1 VTSTPWLTRAAL
13 LLADALLLGLC
24 LALGYYLRFEH
35 GVLELVNSP
44 APPLQDY
51 VQAYLALVLV
61 FALVL
66 STRDLYTK
74 VGPRHFDV
82 VERTWGA
89 VTLASLVLLAGTFF
103 VRALSYSRAVGILTW
118 GAALL
123 LLPLPRLLL
132 LRWRRSRYARGLDL
146 CPVLLIGRGQRARQI
161 GARLQALRREGIN
174 VVGRLAPGQAP
185 EPDQPKDSA
194 DAPPLLPL
202 SELERAQG
210 ETGAREVLVAEELAD
225 ETFYELL
232 ERCERLG
239 LEIRLL
245 PQVLDLFVNQADLG
259 ELRGLPYIS
268 VREHRLGGLAA
279 IAKRTLD
286 LLVGGGLL
294 LLCAPL
300 IGVLT
305 LLVRRDGH
313 GSGLFHQVRVGQN
326 GATFRIW
333 KLRSMVGDA
342 EERLGELIDVETLE
356 SPVWKDPSDPR
367 VTPLGR
373 WLRRFSLDELPQ
385 LYNVVRGDMSLVGPR
400 PEVEAMAKRYDAHQ
414 RRRLKAKPG
423 LTGLQ
428 QISARG
434 VVDLEE
440 RIALDV
446 YYTRRRTLLFDLWI
460 LARTP
465 LAVLRGRGAW

>member
-1 VTSTPWLTRAAL
+1 MTRTPWLSRVVLVA
-13 LLADALLLGLC
+13 ADALLLGLC
-24 LALGYYLRFEH
+24 LSFGYYLRFSH
-35 GVLELVNSP
+35 GVLELVPSDP
-44 APPLQDY
+44 PPLRDY
-51 VQAYLALVLV
+51 LQAYLALVLV
-61 FALVL
+61 FVLVL
-66 STRDLYTK
+66 QTRGLYEK
-74 VGPRHFDV
+74 IGPRHFDV

-89 VTLASLVLLAGTFF
+89 VTLAALVLLAGTFF
-103 VRALSYSRAVGILTW
+103 VRALSYSRAVGLLTW
-118 GAALL
+118 ATALL
-123 LLPLPRLLL
+123 VLPLPRLLL
-132 LRWRRSRYARGLDL
+132 LRWRRRRYARGLDL
-146 CPVLLIGRGQRARQI
+146 RPVLLVGSGPRARQI
-161 GARLQALRREGIN
+161 GARLHALRREGVN
-174 VVGRLAPGQAP
+174 VVGRLAPNP
-185 EPDQPKDSA
+185 EPLAPA
-194 DAPPLLPL
+194 PDAEGPPVRPL
-202 SELERAQG
+202 DALEELQASTRA
-210 ETGAREVLVAEELAD
+210 EEVLLAD
-225 ETFYELL
+225 ELPPETFYEIL
-232 ERCERLG
+232 ERSEGLG
-239 LEIRLL
+239 LEVRIL
-245 PQVLDLFVNQADLG
+245 PQVLDLFVNEADLG

-279 IAKRTLD
+279 FAKRALD
-286 LLVGGGLL
+286 LVGGGLL
-294 LLCAPL
+294 LLLAAPL
-300 IGVLT
+300 IGFLI
-305 LLVRRDGH
+305 LLIRRDGQ
-313 GSGLFHQVRVGQN
+313 GPGLFSQVRVGQ
-326 GATFRIW
+326 GGQTFRIW
-333 KLRSMVGDA
+333 KLRSMVADA
-342 EERLGELIDVETLE
+342 EERLEALVDLDDLE

-434 VVDLEE
+434 VTDLEE

>member
-1 VTSTPWLTRAAL
+1 VTRTPWLSRLAL
-13 LLADALLLGLC
+13 FVADALLLGLC
-24 LALGYYLRFEH
+24 LSLGYYLRFEH
-35 GVLELVNSP
+35 GLLEVVTSP
-44 APPLQDY
+44 PPPLRDY
-51 VQAYLALVLV
+51 LQAYLALVLV
-61 FALVL
+61 FGLAFN
-66 STRDLYTK
+66 TRGLYEK
-74 VGPRHFDV
+74 IGPRHFDV

-89 VTLASLVLLAGTFF
+89 ATLAALVLLAGTFF
-103 VRALSYSRAVGILTW
+103 VRALTYSRAVGLMTW
-118 GAALL
+118 AAALL

-132 LRWRRSRYARGLDL
+132 LRWRRHRYAQGLDL
-146 CPVLLIGRGQRARQI
+146 RPVLLVGSGPRAQQI
-161 GARLQALRREGIN
+161 GARLQTLRREGVN
-174 VVGRLAPGQAP
+174 VVGRLAP
-185 EPDQPKDSA
+185 EPDSSESDSSEA
-194 DAPPLLPL
+194 LAVRPL
-202 SELERAQG
+202 SELEQLA
-210 ETGAREVLVAEELAD
+210 GASGAEELLLAD
-225 ETFYELL
+225 ELPPLAFYETL

-239 LEIRLL
+239 IEVRIL
-245 PQVLDLFVNQADLG
+245 PQVLDLFVNEADLG

-279 IAKRTLD
+279 FSKRALD
-286 LLVGGGLL
+286 LVVGGLL
-294 LLCAPL
+294 LLAFAPL
-300 IGVLT
+300 IGVLI
-305 LLVRRDGH
+305 LLIRRDGQ
-313 GSGLFHQVRVGQN
+313 GPGLFHQVRVGQ
-326 GATFRIW
+326 GGETFRIW

-342 EERLGELIDVETLE
+342 EEQLE
-356 SPVWKDPSDPR
+356 KLVDLDDLEEPVWKDPSDPR

-373 WLRRFSLDELPQ
+373 WLRRLSLDELPQ

-434 VVDLEE
+434 VADLDE